1 MGVFIMRLNCR
12 LALEIIGGHLFRYLS
27 RRKFGLRIALRV
39 RTGEPRS
46 HLHPKMGRPVVVDNT
61 HMTKVEW
68 DISPIRFGAYEDD
81 RFMKR
86 VSEPSSKGCE
96 DKQKSFCQK

>member
-1 MGVFIMRLNCR
+1 
-12 LALEIIGGHLFRYLS
+12 
-27 RRKFGLRIALRV
+27 
-39 RTGEPRS
+39 
-46 HLHPKMGRPVVVDNT
+46 MGRPVVVDNT